1 MYNSIRELMKRI
13 REILLNE
20 YIGAITIGLLLAQAL
35 GGVISTIL
43 QPMITYLENRSRP
56 ASIFAPAPS
65 IFNWPSLIINIISI
79 ILHLLVAFLLFTWLY
94 GRSVPP
100 SVPAA
105 ESAMPQED
113 NTPEEPR
120 ES

>member
-1 MYNSIRELMKRI
+1 MYNSIRALMKKV

-56 ASIFAPAPS
+56 SSIFAPAPS

-79 ILHLLVAFLLFTWLY
+79 ILHLLVAFLLFMWLY
-94 GRSVPP
+94 GKKERPV
-100 SVPAA
+100 AA
-105 ESAMPQED
+105 VEAMPQEKAS
-113 NTPEEPR
+113 TPEEPKQ
-120 ES
+120 S